1 MTMDAAGV
9 SLLQLGLSLLLAPL
23 IPGVANRVKAVVA
36 GRHGQPLLQA
46 YYDIAKLLSKGSVY
60 SKTTSWLFRA
70 GPSVGCAAALA
81 ALVVLPWGAGSSLLS
96 FEGDLILFAG
106 LFALMRFLTILAAL
120 DTGSAFEGMG
130 ASREAWFSAL
140 AEPALLLGLASL
152 AGKAQSLSLAAILAG
167 PGIGGGRGAAVLL
180 AAGSLFIVFLSEN
193 GRIPVD
199 DPTTHLELTMIHEA
213 MVLDHSGIDLAY
225 IQYASWLKLWALG
238 GLVVAIL
245 RPRTGFWLADLAI
258 GLGGMVCVGIAT
270 GAIESFIARLR
281 LTRVPQLLVAAGA
294 MSALALALSL
304 VR

>member
-1 MTMDAAGV
+1 MSGDSTFILV
-9 SLLQLGLSLLLAPL
+9 IQLGLSLVLAPL
-23 IPGVANRVKAVVA
+23 VPGVVTRVKAAVA

-46 YYDIAKLLSKGSVY
+46 YFDIAKLFSKGSVY
-60 SKTTSWLFRA
+60 SRTTSWIFRA
-70 GPSVGCAAALA
+70 GPSLGCAAALG
-81 ALVVLPWGAGSSLLS
+81 ALVVLPWGAASSLLS

-106 LFALMRFLTILAAL
+106 LFGLMRFLTILAAL

-152 AGKAQSLSLAAILAG
+152 AGKAQSLSLAAVLAG
-167 PGIGGGRGAAVLL
+167 PGIGGGRGAVVLL
-180 AAGSLFIVFLSEN
+180 AAGALFIVFLSEN
-193 GRIPVD
+193 ARIPVD
-199 DPTTHLELTMIHEA
+199 DPATHLELTMIHEV
-213 MVLDHSGIDLAY
+213 MILDHSGIDLAY
-225 IQYASWLKLWALG
+225 IQYASCLKLWALG

-245 RPRTGFWLADLAI
+245 RPRTGTWLADLAI
-258 GLGGMVCVGIAT
+258 AFGGILCVGIAT
-270 GAIESFIARLR
+270 GLIESFIARLR